1 MDGKALDLS
10 HLGNDSQ
17 AIVYFDKILAIDPY
31 RMNVLLAKGNALNN
45 LSRYFEAIASF
56 ERVLNTYP
64 DQDIAL
70 NGKGKALF
78 NLGKYAD
85 AITFFDK
92 VLTMNSSDIDI
103 SNEASKNKD
112 AAIDAIKKWEKFNL
126 TNGDEANSN

>member
-1 MDGKALDLS
+1 
-10 HLGNDSQ
+10 
-17 AIVYFDKILAIDPY
+17 
-31 RMNVLLAKGNALNN
+31 MNVLLAKGNALNN

-56 ERVLNTYP
+56 DKVLNTYP

-78 NLGKYAD
+78 NLGKYVD

-92 VLTMNSSDIDI
+92 VLAMNSSDIYI

-112 AAIDAIKKWEKFNL
+112 AAIEALKKGQKFNS
-126 TNGDEANSN
+126 TDGDEPNSINVTTTS